1 MVDRRLNARAAL
13 SLAAVVALFLGV
25 LMVGKVAYD
34 RYDESYVVARRDD
47 GQAVSE
53 VVRATFAKASA
64 LKVGSLSGT
73 VQSTATDTRGFGM
86 LTSDR
91 VMKAPFSVDYFVD
104 VSRLTAQDYRW
115 DSASRTLTIAAPD
128 VTVGKVNVDEAG
140 QTLAQTRGL
149 FVTRKAGEELA
160 RRTSIGAQSTAQVE
174 AQKPE
179 RITAAREN
187 ARAALRNLVGA
198 PLAAAGLG
206 DVRVVVTFP
215 YDRTGPAERW
225 DESRSVEDVL
235 ANRF

>member
-1 MVDRRLNARAAL
+1 MVDRRLNQRAAL
-13 SLAAVVALFLGV
+13 SIALLAALVIGALV
-25 LMVGKVAYD
+25 LAKIAYD
-34 RYDESYVVARRDD
+34 RYDESYVVERRDD

-104 VSRLTAQDYRW
+104 VSRLSGRDYRW
-115 DSASRTLTIAAPD
+115 DEATRTLTIAAPD
-128 VTVGKVNVDEAG
+128 VTVGKVNVDEAA

-160 RRTSIGAQSTAQVE
+160 RRTSIGAQRTAQVE

-179 RITAAREN
+179 RIMAAREN
-187 ARAALRNLVGA
+187 ARAALRNLLGG
-198 PLAAAGLG
+198 PLQAAGLG
-206 DVRVVVTFP
+206 DVKVVVTFP
-215 YDRTGPAERW
+215 YDRRGPSEQW
-225 DESRSVEDVL
+225 DTSRSVEDVL
-235 ANRF
+235 ANRY